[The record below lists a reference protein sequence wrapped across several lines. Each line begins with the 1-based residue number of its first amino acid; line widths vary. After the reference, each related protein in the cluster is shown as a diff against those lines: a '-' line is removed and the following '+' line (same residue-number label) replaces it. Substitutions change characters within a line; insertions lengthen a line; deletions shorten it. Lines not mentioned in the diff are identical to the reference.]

1 MLAGLVYLL
10 PVLLLVL
17 VLALRR
23 YPGEQ
28 ALVAIAARARRR
40 ARGRTRPASRA
51 APRCSA
57 LPRATVPRGGLLIA
71 AALAVRPPPS
81 SAPAFS

>member
-10 PVLLLVL
+10 PVLLLAL

-28 ALVAIAARARRR
+28 ALVAIASRARRR
-40 ARGRTRPASRA
+40 SRTRPASRA
-51 APRCSA
+51 APRCSGR
-57 LPRATVPRGGLLIA
+57 PRATVPRGGLLIA

-81 SAPAFS
+81 SAPASN